1 MGWNKDGTANV
12 AAAQANVL
20 VDMSHDSYL
29 VEQQADKEAKDNE
42 DRRPLYHTAAAGH
55 TATVQYLIM

>member
-1 MGWNKDGTANV
+1 MELHRPMYSWICHTT
-12 AAAQANVL
+12 
-20 VDMSHDSYL
+20 YL

-42 DRRPLYHTAAAGH
+42 DRKPLYHTAAAGH